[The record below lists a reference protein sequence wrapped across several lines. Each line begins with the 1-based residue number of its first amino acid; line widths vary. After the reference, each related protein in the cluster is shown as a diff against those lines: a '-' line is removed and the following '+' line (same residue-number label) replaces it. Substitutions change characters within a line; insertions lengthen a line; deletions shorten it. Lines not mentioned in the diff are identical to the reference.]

1 MKNYILGFKQT
12 MRRALDVGQNK
23 GIDRVILYGIR
34 HFSWSLQLHYRVQSL
49 PRPVA
54 TAVFLLTRSMVRM
67 TIRLLRRTC
76 PEKYTDADPYK
87 LIYVD
92 PSAVEYVSGAARRR
106 GWVVGGNTL
115 MTDDRFMD
123 RTRPKAVA
131 QRVSAGRDWEDT
143 TLADAYDG
151 AEFAERSAR
160 IDELHER
167 IRADGYRSQRRLLE
181 TDTDAAW
188 EGLNDAMH
196 PIANEIAVDIGR
208 SGDLLWNM
216 CGQHRLALARVLD
229 IDRVPV
235 QVFRRHQEWQAVRD
249 RARRGEQIPD
259 EHRSHPDLA
268 DIVGDARRG
277 DRMDVGSS
285 SQTDTNDE
293 K

>member
-1 MKNYILGFKQT
+1 MSLLARGIRAIQNDGFD
-12 MRRALDVGQNK
+12 RALLLAIRFVSFRIGYH
-23 GIDRVILYGIR
+23 DRVSR
-34 HFSWSLQLHYRVQSL
+34 L
-49 PRPVA
+49 PRPLAEGLFSA
-54 TAVFLLTRSMVRM
+54 TQGW
-67 TIRLLRRTC
+67 IRLSTRLLHRFR
-76 PEKYTDADPYK
+76 PHKYTDADPYRV
-87 LIYVD
+87 LYVD